1 MSTGGAILTTLERDE
16 PIAWLDDY
24 PKAIDAL
31 TVEEV
36 NSTTRWC
43 WSRLAHSTQNG
54 SREED
59 AESECQSIPLLR

>member
-1 MSTGGAILTTLERDE
+1 MSTAGAILTTLERDE

-36 NSTTRWC
+36 NSTIRKYLDPSKMVLVEAGTF
-43 WSRLAHSTQNG
+43 
-54 SREED
+54 D
-59 AESECQSIPLLR
+59 AESECQSIALLR